1 MARPV
6 RPWFRVYVEMFPDRK
21 IRRLRP
27 AQRWVW
33 VAIMGA
39 ARESPEPGRL
49 YVAPG
54 LPMSMD
60 ELADYA
66 GVTRREAHAAVS
78 AMAAMSMV
86 TCDNG
91 LIAVTNWDSR
101 QFESDDTTARTRAHR
116 ERSSP
121 PPMERSK
128 ERSNPVHRNAPER
141 TRAFATETETETETE
156 RRAKYS
162 PASADAERPSE
173 TGQPD
178 LLTSTPTTS
187 PSRQQP
193 GHDASEPS
201 ASGTASS
208 PTGHDPRASSPR
220 RVDDDFAEW
229 WQHWPRKR
237 DRGHALKAYRT
248 ARRKA
253 DAQTLLAAVQAQAP
267 ALMGWGAEFCPYP
280 ATWLNGERWHDQ
292 PDPASRTPAAPMTS
306 RAQADAAM
314 RERQLARAAA
324 REQQTGAHP

>member
-39 ARESPEPGRL
+39 ARESPEPGKL
-49 YVAPG
+49 FVAPG

-156 RRAKYS
+156 EHPSDVQAKP
-162 PASADAERPSE
+162 PAS
-173 TGQPD
+173 
-178 LLTSTPTTS
+178 
-187 PSRQQP
+187 
-193 GHDASEPS
+193 
-201 ASGTASS
+201 
-208 PTGHDPRASSPR
+208 PRASAPPAKPKPPPR
-220 RVDDDFAEW
+220 RATQRPADFRPNQGHVD
-229 WQHWPRKR
+229 
-237 DRGHALKAYRT
+237 
-248 ARRKA
+248 
-253 DAQTLLAAVQAQAP
+253 LAAELGIDLRTEWAQ
-267 ALMGWGAEFCPYP
+267 FCDH
-280 ATWLNGERWHDQ
+280 HDAKGTTFK
-292 PDPASRTPAAPMTS
+292 DWPAALRTWI
-306 RAQADAAM
+306 RNAAKY
-314 RERQLARAAA
+314 RRPAPRSVGGQPSNAERHLALINQLAANEHQDGPR
-324 REQQTGAHP
+324 